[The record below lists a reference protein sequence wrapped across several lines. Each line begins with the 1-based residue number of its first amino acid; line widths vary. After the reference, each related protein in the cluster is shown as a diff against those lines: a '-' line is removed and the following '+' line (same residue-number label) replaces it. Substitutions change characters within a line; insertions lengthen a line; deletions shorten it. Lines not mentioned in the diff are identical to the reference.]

1 MRLATWLSYLFH
13 GPAWIT
19 FIVMGLATG
28 GVALCTY
35 GLFEI
40 FRANFTLISTYGA
53 MALVDGGL
61 VQLVQL
67 ALWGYLGLA
76 CYLVFKGCVDGLL
89 SRVPRPERSAG
100 EGGSSDP
107 PDDVPS

>member
-40 FRANFTLISTYGA
+40 SGPIS
-53 MALVDGGL
+53 L
-61 VQLVQL
+61 
-67 ALWGYLGLA
+67 
-76 CYLVFKGCVDGLL
+76 
-89 SRVPRPERSAG
+89 
-100 EGGSSDP
+100 
-107 PDDVPS
+107 